1 MNNLIKNLVKKNE
14 TYVLLIILLLGAM
27 VHAVSGLFFI
37 NTNIVFLLRS
47 MTVNGIFA
55 VCAMLAFVST
65 GADVSFPMIGALAAY
80 SVYILGNKYEGVPG
94 IVLILFGLLI
104 GALCG
109 ALNGFFI
116 VKYKLRSL
124 IVTLAVSSGCYGII
138 FGLLGG
144 SRLETPAALKS
155 VGKGIFLRV
164 TSSKTGLSATLP
176 IVFLWL
182 VVIYFIAYLVL
193 QHTMVGRGIYAIG
206 GDEIAAS
213 RAGYNVNKIR
223 FGIFVVNGMVAS
235 LGALAYALMSDN
247 CSPIEYYGGEMIV
260 IAAIV
265 LGGIRMSGGHGSL
278 LGCLLGTFL
287 LTMVTNSLTAVG
299 ISVYYQQLFIGLII
313 VIGATISAIQTV
325 RAKKTIVKEKGE

>member
-1 MNNLIKNLVKKNE
+1 MKNLMKNLVRKNE
-14 TYVLLIILLLGAM
+14 TYVLLIILLLGLA

-55 VCAMLAFVST
+55 ICAMLAFVST
-65 GADVSFPMIGALAAY
+65 GADVSFPMIGGLAAY
-80 SVYILGNKYEGVPG
+80 TVYIVGSKYENLPGV
-94 IVLILFGLLI
+94 VLILIGLI
-104 GALCG
+104 VGAACG
-109 ALNGFFI
+109 AVNGFFI

-155 VGKGIFLRV
+155 LGKGVLLRV
-164 TSSKTGLSATLP
+164 TSGKTGLSATLP
-176 IVFLWL
+176 TVFLWL
-182 VVIYFIAYLVL
+182 VLLYFVAYFVL
-193 QHTMVGRGIYAIG
+193 QHTMVGRGVYAIG
-206 GDEIAAS
+206 GDEIAAA
-213 RAGYNVNKIR
+213 RAGFNVDRIR
-223 FGIFVVNGMVAS
+223 FGIFVINGMAAA

-265 LGGIRMSGGHGSL
+265 LGGVRMTGGHGSL
-278 LGCLLGTFL
+278 FGCLLGTFL

-299 ISVYYQQLFIGLII
+299 ISVYYQQLFIGIII
-313 VIGATISAIQTV
+313 VVGAMISAFQTV
-325 RAKKTIVKEKGE
+325 RAKKMIVKEKEE